1 MTDWHVY
8 RASKLALVPGV
19 RVRRRLPENH
29 PKKSR
34 THPPPAAPKRRHM
47 KAARKK
53 PPTYRAHPHHG
64 NKTFDDLRPWQQAA
78 YLARDVGKENRCLTD
93 WERRFCWSIA
103 GQRRPPSEWQFKKL
117 QQILEKIF
125 EYID

>member
-19 RVRRRLPENH
+19 RIRRRLPENL
-29 PKKSR
+29 PEKWRK
-34 THPPPAAPKRRHM
+34 PPRPPKRRHM
-47 KAARKK
+47 KAVRKK

-93 WERRFCWSIA
+93 WERRYCWSIA
-103 GQRRPPSEWQFKKL
+103 RQGRTLSEKQFKKL
-117 QQILEKIF
+117 HQILEKIL